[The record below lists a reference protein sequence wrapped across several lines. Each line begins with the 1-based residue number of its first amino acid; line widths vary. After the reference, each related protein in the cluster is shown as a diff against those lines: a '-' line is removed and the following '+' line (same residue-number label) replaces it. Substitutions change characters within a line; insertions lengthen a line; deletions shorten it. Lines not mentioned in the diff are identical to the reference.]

1 MWTLGPWQSY
11 CFHICFQSRVHKI
24 DSALSEPT
32 HLSSTLNHV
41 PGNLM
46 LSCSTVHLLPIT
58 SLPFQVLPLPSIREA
73 KIPPHCLHFLNVNVY
88 FFKKST
94 PKLLSVL
101 LIMSKTL
108 EKDSSKRNL
117 VCRILQTEKLY
128 VKCCKYGER
137 VHSFHQIFT
146 NFLLKA
152 VSNKHS
158 GDTFQILCSF
168 MTHWKRKIVV
178 LSPDGCYKSA

>member
-1 MWTLGPWQSY
+1 M
-11 CFHICFQSRVHKI
+11 
-24 DSALSEPT
+24 
-32 HLSSTLNHV
+32 SSTLNHV